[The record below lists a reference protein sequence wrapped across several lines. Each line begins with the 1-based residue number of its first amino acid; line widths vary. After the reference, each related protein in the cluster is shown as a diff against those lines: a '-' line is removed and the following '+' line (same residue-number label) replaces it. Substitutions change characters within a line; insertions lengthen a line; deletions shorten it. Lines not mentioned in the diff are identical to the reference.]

1 MGRRYCYVCYVE
13 STAAFNDSARRE
25 KLAKLIVLGLIWL
38 KVQDHEGVPIDRDAP
53 PPNTMAF

>member
-1 MGRRYCYVCYVE
+1 MCYVE